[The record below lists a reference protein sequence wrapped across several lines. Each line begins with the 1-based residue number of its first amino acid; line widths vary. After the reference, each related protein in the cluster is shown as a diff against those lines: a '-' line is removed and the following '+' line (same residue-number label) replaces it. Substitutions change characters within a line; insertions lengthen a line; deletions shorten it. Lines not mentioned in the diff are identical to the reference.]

1 MTNDTALS
9 LKRRRLLMALGSSAV
24 ASGLAGCSGD
34 GGGGSTDS
42 GDGTDTRSDGTEDG
56 TDQRSTDSGDQ
67 ESADGGDGSTDSGD
81 GTDTLGDATDT
92 PGDATDTPGDG
103 IEDGTDQPTPEST
116 SKPPGEE
123 TSTADVEV
131 VEIPR
136 YEFSEGESYTY
147 DAFFETE
154 DGARES
160 AETWEVTSIDGDDV
174 TVEVRSEVDGETET
188 TTFSGTHSNIYDRA
202 AEELVFNV
210 FAILRPPLRIP
221 EMGEL
226 SAGNSFTIQSGAF
239 PGEETDSR
247 GDTVTVEVDGETN
260 VNGVTCTEFTLV
272 SDGESARQNSCV
284 AEGYPFAV
292 SVNYEDSETVIDLT
306 LTDMTRP

>member
-56 TDQRSTDSGDQ
+56 TDQQSTDSGDQ

-147 DAFFETE
+147 DALFESE

-160 AETWEVTSIDGDDV
+160 VETWEVTSVDGDDL

-202 AEELVFNV
+202 AEELVLNF
-210 FAILRPPLRIP
+210 FAPLRAPLSIA

-226 SAGNSFTIQSGAF
+226 SAGNSFTIQSGA
-239 PGEETDSR
+239 
-247 GDTVTVEVDGETN
+247 TVEVDGETN
-260 VNGVTCTEFTLV
+260 VNGVTCTEFTVV
-272 SDGESARQNSCV
+272 SDGESPPQNYCV

-292 SVNYEDSETVIDLT
+292 SANFEDSETVIDLT
-306 LTDMTRP
+306 LTDATRP